1 MDPYTKYII
10 QNHLYWIENG
20 LTKEDI
26 AKIHSEVWDDY
37 LFENV
42 TMRRIQNKKGY
53 TLELKEILDTSDFE
67 KITFL
72 YLNYSEHVLD
82 LSFLKYCSNLEE
94 INMPHQKLK
103 SLEVLANLE
112 QIKKIDA
119 RYNYIEN
126 IDCLYA
132 LRDLEEI
139 NLENNPVKSLQPI
152 KHLNKLT
159 KINIDTIEDE
169 NEVFQILK
177 NNDNCS
183 IKYILKGDSIDFD
196 KFIFPNYFIH
206 ISKQQ
211 NKISIFMESRN
222 EKFERDSSLDFPSDL
237 FNQSAFDDN
246 YIAKIKLEVADRIDK
261 IYGTSTI
268 VNNSKLFRDN
278 EFYWLEYN
286 HFFG

>member
-1 MDPYTKYII
+1 M
-10 QNHLYWIENG
+10 HLHWIKNG
-20 LTKEDI
+20 FTKEDI
-26 AKIHSEVWDDY
+26 SKIHDLVTTEDP
-37 LFENV
+37 FQNV
-42 TMRRIQNKKGY
+42 TMKKMQ
-53 TLELKEILDTSDFE
+53 KEMGGHIEHKNALLSSDFE

-82 LSFLKYCSNLEE
+82 LSFLKYCVNLEE
-94 INMPHQKLK
+94 IKMPHQKLK

-119 RYNYIEN
+119 RFNDIEN
-126 IDCLYA
+126 INCLYA
-132 LRDLEEI
+132 LMDLQEI
-139 NLENNPVKSLQPI
+139 NLENNPVTSLQPI

-159 KINIDTIEDE
+159 KINIDTIGDE

-196 KFIFPNYFIH
+196 KFIFPNYFIY

-211 NKISIFMESRN
+211 NKISIFIESRN
-222 EKFERDSSLDFPSDL
+222 EKFERDSSLDFTSEF
-237 FNQSAFDDN
+237 FNQSTFEDN
-246 YIAKIKLEVADRIDK
+246 YIAKIKLEVTDRIDK
-261 IYGTSTI
+261 IYGGSTI
-268 VNNSKLFRDN
+268 VNNSELFRDN
-278 EFYWLEYN
+278 EFYWLDYT

>member
-20 LTKEDI
+20 FTKQDI
-26 AKIHSEVWDDY
+26 RKIHSDVWDDY

-42 TMRRIQNKKGY
+42 TMTRIHNKKGY
-53 TLELKEILDTSDFE
+53 TLEHKEILDASDLE

-72 YLNYSEHVLD
+72 YLDYSEHILD
-82 LSFLKYCSNLEE
+82 LSFLKYCTNLEE
-94 INMPHQKLK
+94 IKRPFQKLK
-103 SLEVLANLE
+103 NLEVLANLLK
-112 QIKKIDA
+112 IRKIDA
-119 RYNYIEN
+119 SCNDIEN
-126 IDCLYA
+126 IDCLYVMSN
-132 LRDLEEI
+132 LEELRI
-139 NLENNPVKSLQPI
+139 ENNPVKSLQPI

-196 KFIFPNYFIH
+196 KFIFPSYVIH

-211 NKISIFMESRN
+211 KKISIFLESRN
-222 EKFERDSSLDFPSDL
+222 EKFERDSSLDFPSEL

-246 YIAKIKLEVADRIDK
+246 YIAKIKLEVTDRIDK
-261 IYGTSTI
+261 IYGASTI
-268 VNNSKLFRDN
+268 VNNSKLFREND
-278 EFYWLEYN
+278 FYWLE
-286 HFFG
+286 

>member
-1 MDPYTKYII
+1 MDNNTKYII
-10 QNHLYWIENG
+10 LMHLHWIKNG
-20 LTKEDI
+20 FTKEDI
-26 AKIHSEVWDDY
+26 SKIHDLVTTEDP
-37 LFENV
+37 FQNV
-42 TMRRIQNKKGY
+42 TMKKMQ
-53 TLELKEILDTSDFE
+53 KEMGGHIEHKNALLSSDFE

-82 LSFLKYCSNLEE
+82 LSFLKYCVNLEE
-94 INMPHQKLK
+94 IKMPHQKLK

-119 RYNYIEN
+119 RFNDIEN
-126 IDCLYA
+126 INCLYA
-132 LRDLEEI
+132 LMDLQEI
-139 NLENNPVKSLQPI
+139 NLENNPVTSLQPI

-159 KINIDTIEDE
+159 KINIDTIGDE

-196 KFIFPNYFIH
+196 KFIFPNYFIY

-211 NKISIFMESRN
+211 NKISIFIESRN
-222 EKFERDSSLDFPSDL
+222 EKFERDSSLDFTSEF
-237 FNQSAFDDN
+237 FNQSTFEDN
-246 YIAKIKLEVADRIDK
+246 YIAKIKLEVTDRIDK
-261 IYGTSTI
+261 IYGGSTI
-268 VNNSKLFRDN
+268 VNNSELFRDN
-278 EFYWLEYN
+278 EFYWLDYT

>member
-1 MDPYTKYII
+1 M
-10 QNHLYWIENG
+10 HLYWIKNG
-20 LTKEDI
+20 FTKDEI
-26 AKIHSEVWDDY
+26 SKIHNLVTSEDP
-37 LFENV
+37 FQNV
-42 TMRRIQNKKGY
+42 TMKKMQNEMGVLIKYKDS
-53 TLELKEILDTSDFE
+53 LLSSDFE

-82 LSFLKYCSNLEE
+82 LSFLKYCVNLEE
-94 INMPHQKLK
+94 IKMPHQKLK

-119 RYNYIEN
+119 SFNDIEN
-126 IDCLYA
+126 INCLYA
-132 LRDLEEI
+132 LKNLEEI
-139 NLENNPVKSLQPI
+139 NLENNPVTSLQPI

-159 KINIDTIEDE
+159 KINIDKIEDE

-196 KFIFPNYFIH
+196 KFIFPNYFIY

-211 NKISIFMESRN
+211 NQISIFMESRN
-222 EKFERDSSLDFPSDL
+222 EEFERDSSLDFPLEL
-237 FNQSAFDDN
+237 FNQSAFNDN
-246 YIAKIKLEVADRIDK
+246 YIAKIKMEVIDRIDK
-261 IYGTSTI
+261 IYGGSAI

-278 EFYWLEYN
+278 EFYWLDYT
-286 HFFG
+286 HIFG